1 MRKILAILVD
11 RANYGR
17 MKPVLTSLNND
28 PEIELEVLCTGT
40 MLLQRF
46 GGVVDIV
53 ESDGFNVSSR
63 VYMEIEGSNP
73 TTMSKSIGLG
83 IVQFSTEF
91 ERIAPD
97 FILMIGDR
105 YEALAASISAAYMNL
120 PIAHIQGGEVSGSI
134 DESCR
139 HAITKFSHLHFPST
153 ARSAEY
159 IARMGEEESSIFN
172 VGCPAGDYIL
182 SLPND
187 LTNEDIRGGIG
198 RPIDLSKPYLL
209 VIFHP
214 VTTHENPRDEA
225 EEILYALDHIGMQTI
240 WLWPNVDAG
249 SDRISSAIRS
259 FRENNDADWLYLVK
273 NFTPE
278 VFQKILKNAACA
290 VGNSSSFIR
299 DSTFSGVPVVL
310 VGDRQVGRE
319 RGANLVEAEI
329 DSSSIILH
337 VQNQIEHGHYDEC
350 QVYGKGNASQQITEI
365 LKTFKPNI
373 QKTLSYAMEA
383 QQACQE

>member
-17 MKPVLTSLNND
+17 MKPVLTNLEAD
-28 PEIELEVLCTGT
+28 PEVELEVLCTGT
-40 MLLQRF
+40 MLLPRF
-46 GGVVDIV
+46 G
-53 ESDGFNVSSR
+53 NVSKDVENEGFSVTSK

-83 IVQFSTEF
+83 IVQFSTEY

-97 FILMIGDR
+97 FILLIGDR
-105 YEALAASISAAYMNL
+105 YEALAACISAAYMNL

-153 ARSAEY
+153 ERAAEY
-159 IARMGEEESSIFN
+159 IRRMGEIEGSVFN

-182 SLPND
+182 ALPDD
-187 LTNEDIRGGIG
+187 LKSEDLHGGVG
-198 RPIDLSKPYLL
+198 NPIDVSKPYLL

-214 VTTHENPRDEA
+214 VTTHLDTRLEV
-225 EEILYALDHIGMQTI
+225 EEILEALNEIGMQTI
-240 WLWPNVDAG
+240 WLWPNVDSG
-249 SDRISSAIRS
+249 SDRISSAIRA
-259 FRENNDADWLYLVK
+259 FREKNKSEWLYLIK
-273 NFTPE
+273 NLPPE
-278 VFQKILKNAACA
+278 VFQKVLKKAACA

-319 RGANLVEAEI
+319 RGPNLVEAGF
-329 DSSSIILH
+329 DRQNILKKIM
-337 VQNQIEHGHYDEC
+337 NQIAHGPYKGCHI
-350 QVYGKGNASQQITEI
+350 YGDGNASQRITNIIKVFE
-365 LKTFKPNI
+365 PNI
-373 QKTLSYAMEA
+373 QKTISYVQSHDESL
-383 QQACQE
+383 

>member
-17 MKPVLTSLNND
+17 MKPVLTCLQEDS
-28 PEIELEVLCTGT
+28 EIELEVLCTGT
-40 MLLQRF
+40 MLLPRF
-46 GGVVDIV
+46 GNVVEIV

-91 ERIAPD
+91 ERINPD
-97 FILMIGDR
+97 FILIIGDR
-105 YEALAASISAAYMNL
+105 YEALSASISAAYMNL

-153 ARSAEY
+153 KRSAEY
-159 IARMGEEESSIFN
+159 IARMGEEESSIYN

-182 SLPND
+182 SLPDDLQSSDIQGGVGKVTD
-187 LTNEDIRGGIG
+187 LT
-198 RPIDLSKPYLL
+198 KPYLL

-214 VTTHENPRDEA
+214 VTTHENPRNEA
-225 EEILYALDHIGMQTI
+225 EEILHALNHIGMQTI

-249 SDRISSAIRS
+249 SDRISSAIRA
-259 FRENNDADWLYLVK
+259 FREHNDADWLYLVK
-273 NFTPE
+273 NFEPE

-319 RGANLVEAEI
+319 KGQNLVEAEMTRE
-329 DSSSIILH
+329 SIIQYVKDQVDH
-337 VQNQIEHGHYDEC
+337 GPYDGCQI
-350 QVYGKGNASQQITEI
+350 YGKGNASQQITEV
-365 LKTFKPNI
+365 LKTYEANV
-373 QKTLSYAMEA
+373 QKTLSYAKGSK
-383 QQACQE
+383 

>member
-17 MKPVLTSLNND
+17 MKPVLS
-28 PEIELEVLCTGT
+28 EIMADDGLELEVLCTGT
-40 MLLQRF
+40 MLLPRF
-46 GGVVDIV
+46 GNVVDIV
-53 ESDGFNVSSR
+53 EKDGFPVTSR

-91 ERIAPD
+91 DRIKPD
-97 FILMIGDR
+97 FILLIGDR
-105 YEALAASISAAYMNL
+105 YEALSASISAAYMNL

-153 ARSAEY
+153 QRAADY
-159 IARMGEEESSIFN
+159 IVKMGEAKNSVFN

-182 SLPND
+182 SLADD
-187 LTNEDIRGGIG
+187 LAPEDIEGGIG
-198 RPIDLSKPYLL
+198 ARIDLDKPYLL

-214 VTTHENPRDEA
+214 VTTHKDTRYEV
-225 EEILYALDHIGMQTI
+225 EEILAALADIGMQTI

-259 FRENNDADWLYLVK
+259 FRENNDTSWLYLIK
-273 NFTPE
+273 NFKPE
-278 VFQKILKNAACA
+278 VFQKVLKGATCA

-319 RGANLVEAEI
+319 RGQNLIEA
-329 DSSSIILH
+329 DFSRSSIH
-337 VQNQIEHGHYDEC
+337 DKIEHQIQHGRYENC
-350 QVYGKGNASQQITEI
+350 NIYGDGKASNRIVRI
-365 LKTFKPNI
+365 LKDFEPNI
-373 QKTLSYAMEA
+373 QKTISYIED
-383 QQACQE
+383 

>member
-17 MKPVLTSLNND
+17 MKPVLSNLQAD
-28 PEIELEVLCTGT
+28 SDVELEVLCTGT
-40 MLLQRF
+40 MLLPRF
-46 GGVVDIV
+46 GQVVNIV
-53 ESDGFNVSSR
+53 ESDGFNVSSK
-63 VYMEIEGSNP
+63 VFMEIEGSNP

-91 ERIAPD
+91 DRISPD
-97 FILMIGDR
+97 FILLIGDR

-139 HAITKFSHLHFPST
+139 HAISKFSHLHFPST
-153 ARSAEY
+153 KRAADY
-159 IARMGEEESSIFN
+159 LIRMGEIEESVFN

-182 SLPND
+182 SLPDD
-187 LTNEDIRGGIG
+187 LTSEDLHGGVG
-198 RPIDLSKPYLL
+198 KPIDVTKPFLL

-214 VTTHENPRDEA
+214 VTTHLDTRHEV
-225 EEILYALDHIGMQTI
+225 EEILEALNKIGMQTV
-240 WLWPNVDAG
+240 WLWPNVDSGA
-249 SDRISSAIRS
+249 DRISSAIRA
-259 FRENNDADWLYLVK
+259 FRENNDASWLYLIK
-273 NFTPE
+273 NFPPE
-278 VFQKILKNAACA
+278 IFQKVLKKAACA

-319 RGANLVEAEI
+319 RGTNLVEAEFNSENI
-329 DSSSIILH
+329 YEK
-337 VQNQIEHGHYDEC
+337 VKQQINHGPYQGC
-350 QVYGKGNASQQITEI
+350 QIYGDGKASQRITKIIKE
-365 LKTFKPNI
+365 FEANI
-373 QKTLSYAMEA
+373 QKTISYVDK
-383 QQACQE
+383 

>member
-1 MRKILAILVD
+1 MRKILSILVD

-17 MKPVLTSLNND
+17 MKPVLNTLQED
-28 PEIELEVLCTGT
+28 PDIELEVLCTGT
-40 MLLQRF
+40 MLLPRF
-46 GGVVDIV
+46 GQVVNIV
-53 ESDGFNVSSR
+53 ESDGFNVTSK

-91 ERIAPD
+91 ERIKPD
-97 FILMIGDR
+97 FILLIGDR
-105 YEALAASISAAYMNL
+105 YEALSAAISAAYMNL

-153 ARSAEY
+153 QRAADY
-159 IARMGEEESSIFN
+159 IERMGESKESVFN

-182 SLPND
+182 TLPDNLSND
-187 LTNEDIRGGIG
+187 DLIGGIG
-198 RPIDLSKPYLL
+198 NPIDISKPYLL

-214 VTTHENPRDEA
+214 VTTHLDTRYEV
-225 EEILYALDHIGMQTI
+225 EEILEALDYIGMQTI

-249 SDRISSAIRS
+249 SDRISSGIRA
-259 FRENNDADWLYLVK
+259 FRERKDADWLYLIK
-273 NFTPE
+273 NLPPE
-278 VFQKILKNAACA
+278 TFQKVLKNAACA

-319 RGANLVEAEI
+319 RGSNLIEAEFDKKNIIEKVKYQI
-329 DSSSIILH
+329 DHGRYDGCQIYGTGDASNKITNIIKH
-337 VQNQIEHGHYDEC
+337 FE
-350 QVYGKGNASQQITEI
+350 
-365 LKTFKPNI
+365 PNI
-373 QKTLSYAMEA
+373 QKTINYVFK
-383 QQACQE
+383 

>member
-1 MRKILAILVD
+1 MRKILAVLVD

-17 MKPVLTSLNND
+17 MKPVLTSLQND
-28 PEIELEVLCTGT
+28 PDIDLEVLCTGT

-46 GGVVDIV
+46 GKVSDIV
-53 ESDGFNVSSR
+53 EHDGFNVTSK
-63 VYMEIEGSNP
+63 VYIEIEGSNP

-83 IVQFSTEF
+83 IIQFSTEF
-91 ERIAPD
+91 ERINPD
-97 FILMIGDR
+97 FVLLIGDR
-105 YEALAASISAAYMNL
+105 YEALAVSISAAYMNI

-153 ARSAEY
+153 QRSADY
-159 IARMGEEESSIFN
+159 IIRMGEDDKSVFN

-182 SLPND
+182 SLPDD
-187 LTNEDIRGGIG
+187 LTSQDIQGGIG
-198 RPIDLSKPYLL
+198 HPIDLSKPYLL

-214 VTTHENPRDEA
+214 VTTHKNPRQEV
-225 EEILYALDHIGMQTI
+225 EEILYALDTIGMQTI

-249 SDRISSAIRS
+249 SDRISSAIRA
-259 FRENNDADWLYLVK
+259 FRESHDAEWLYLIK
-273 NFTPE
+273 NFKPE
-278 VFQKILKNAACA
+278 VFQKVLKKAACA

-319 RGANLVEAEI
+319 RGANTLETELEREH
-329 DSSSIILH
+329 IIKA
-337 VQNQIEHGHYDEC
+337 VSAQIEHGRYEGC
-350 QVYGKGNASQQITEI
+350 NIYGNGNASQKITEI
-365 LKTFKPNI
+365 LKSFEPNI
-373 QKTLSYAMEA
+373 QKTISYVGER
-383 QQACQE
+383 

>member
-1 MRKILAILVD
+1 MRKILAVLVD

-17 MKPVLTSLNND
+17 MKPVLTSLHND
-28 PEIELEVLCTGT
+28 PDIDLEVLCTGT
-40 MLLQRF
+40 MLLPRF
-46 GGVVDIV
+46 GNVVKIV
-53 ESDGFNVSSR
+53 EDDGFKVTSK

-91 ERIAPD
+91 DRINPD
-97 FILMIGDR
+97 FILLIGDR
-105 YEALAASISAAYMNL
+105 YEALSASISAAYMNL

-153 ARSAEY
+153 QRAADY
-159 IARMGEEESSIFN
+159 IVKMGEEAESVFN
-172 VGCPAGDYIL
+172 VGCPVGDYIL

-187 LTNEDIRGGIG
+187 LSCEDLIGGIG
-198 RPIDLSKPYLL
+198 NPIDPSKPYLL

-214 VTTHENPRDEA
+214 VTTHIDTRFEV
-225 EEILYALDHIGMQTI
+225 EEILEALNSIGMQTI

-249 SDRISSAIRS
+249 SDRISSAIRA
-259 FRENNDADWLYLVK
+259 FREKNDTSWLYLVK
-273 NFTPE
+273 NFKPE
-278 VFQKILKNAACA
+278 TFQKVLKGAACA

-319 RGANLVEAEI
+319 RGSNLIESKF
-329 DSSSIILH
+329 DSQDIYNKVRH
-337 VQNQIEHGHYDEC
+337 QIEHGPYEGC
-350 QVYGKGNASQQITEI
+350 QVYGDGNASERITKIIKE
-365 LKTFKPNI
+365 FEPNI
-373 QKTLSYAMEA
+373 QKTISYIGE
-383 QQACQE
+383 

>member
-17 MKPVLTSLNND
+17 MKPVLTSLKND
-28 PEIELEVLCTGT
+28 PDIELEVLCTGT
-40 MLLQRF
+40 MLLPRF
-46 GGVVDIV
+46 GNVVKIV
-53 ESDGFNVSSR
+53 EEDGFKVTSK
-63 VYMEIEGSNP
+63 VFMEIEGSNP

-91 ERIAPD
+91 DRINPD
-97 FILMIGDR
+97 FILLIGDR
-105 YEALAASISAAYMNL
+105 YEALSASISAAYMNL

-153 ARSAEY
+153 KRAADY
-159 IARMGEEESSIFN
+159 IVKMGEDNESVFN

-182 SLPND
+182 SLPDD
-187 LTNEDIRGGIG
+187 LKQEDIIGGVG
-198 RPIDLSKPYLL
+198 KPIDLTKPYIL

-214 VTTHENPRDEA
+214 VTTHDNPRHEA
-225 EEILYALDHIGMQTI
+225 EEILYALDKIGMQTI
-240 WLWPNVDAG
+240 WLWPNIDAG
-249 SDRISSAIRS
+249 SDRISGAIRA
-259 FRENNDADWLYLVK
+259 FRENNDAEWLYLIK
-273 NFTPE
+273 NLKPE
-278 VFQKILKNAACA
+278 VFQKVLKTAACA

-319 RGANLVEAEI
+319 RGPNLIEAELDRYNI
-329 DSSSIILH
+329 YAFVRKQL
-337 VQNQIEHGHYDEC
+337 EHG
-350 QVYGKGNASQQITEI
+350 VYEGANIYGDGKASDKITNI

-373 QKTLSYAMEA
+373 QKTLNYIYE
-383 QQACQE
+383 

>member
-17 MKPVLTSLNND
+17 MKPVLSSLESD
-28 PEIELEVLCTGT
+28 PEVELQVLCTGT
-40 MLLQRF
+40 MLLPRF
-46 GGVVDIV
+46 GEVINIV
-53 ESDGFNVSSR
+53 KSDGFNVTSK
-63 VYMEIEGSNP
+63 VFMEIEGSNP

-97 FILMIGDR
+97 FILLIGDR
-105 YEALAASISAAYMNL
+105 YEALAVSISAAYMNL

-153 ARSAEY
+153 QRAAEY
-159 IARMGEEESSIFN
+159 IERMGEPKESVFN

-182 SLPND
+182 SLPDD
-187 LTNEDIRGGIG
+187 LRNEDLQGGVG
-198 RPIDLSKPYLL
+198 NPIDVSKPYLL

-214 VTTHENPRDEA
+214 VTTHLDTRHEVV
-225 EEILYALDHIGMQTI
+225 EILEALNKIGMQTV

-249 SDRISSAIRS
+249 SDRISSAIRA
-259 FRENNDADWLYLVK
+259 FREKNDAEWLYLIK
-273 NFTPE
+273 NFPPE
-278 VFQKILKNAACA
+278 IFQKVLKKAACA

-319 RGANLVEAEI
+319 RGVNLIEAEF
-329 DSSSIILH
+329 DSGNIYDK
-337 VQNQIEHGHYDEC
+337 VVYQISHGPYDGC
-350 QVYGKGNASQQITEI
+350 QVYGDGNASQRITKIIKE
-365 LKTFKPNI
+365 FEANI
-373 QKTLSYAMEA
+373 QKTLSFVE
-383 QQACQE
+383 Q